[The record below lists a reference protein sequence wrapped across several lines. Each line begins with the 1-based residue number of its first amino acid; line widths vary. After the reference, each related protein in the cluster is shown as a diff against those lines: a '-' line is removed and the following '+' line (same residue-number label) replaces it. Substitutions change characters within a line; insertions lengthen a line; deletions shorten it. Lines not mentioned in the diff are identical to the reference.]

1 MCELVLCETMLAIV
15 MNDETRPRD
24 DAEDGAHEDRADREA
39 ILARRQR
46 FTRAALTALA
56 MGATIA
62 AAASCA
68 PCLEVASPDGAT
80 DAGDA
85 SPMACLAARPDA
97 SGADATPMPCL
108 GALPDDA
115 GTDSGNG

>member
-1 MCELVLCETMLAIV
+1 MLVIV
-15 MNDETRPRD
+15 MNDETRSRGDRD
-24 DAEDGAHEDRADREA
+24 ESAQDDGADREA

-62 AAASCA
+62 ATASCA
-68 PCLEVASPDGAT
+68 PCLEVVSPDGAT

-85 SPMACLAARPDA
+85 SPMACLAARPDDA
-97 SGADATPMPCL
+97 SGPDATPMPCL